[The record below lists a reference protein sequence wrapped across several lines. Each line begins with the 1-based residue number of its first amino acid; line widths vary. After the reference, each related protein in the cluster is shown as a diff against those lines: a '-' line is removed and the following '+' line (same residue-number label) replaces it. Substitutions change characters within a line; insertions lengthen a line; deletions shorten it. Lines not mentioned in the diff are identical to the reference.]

1 MGVPR
6 HVYDTFIR
14 TTPEPGA
21 SNRSRLV
28 LCRPVRLSAV
38 VKGHRLYRLSREH
51 NCRVPGFVQGSRE

>member
-6 HVYDTFIR
+6 HVYETFIR

-38 VKGHRLYRLSREH
+38 VKGPRLYRLSREH
-51 NCRVPGFVQGSRE
+51 NR